1 VIGSSNKKQESTVSG
16 GEMLRRW
23 CAYLLLTSCAAFAGD
38 GLNPAHP
45 LQKDASTKLPV
56 TTSSAQARNS
66 FEKAMRHYEQY
77 RIPETLQDLRAA
89 TKADP
94 DFAQAFILLSRV
106 SPDPAEQASTRER
119 AKQLAAKVSP
129 SERLLIRWL
138 AGAQESN
145 YLAAISAMNDLLAK
159 YPRDQ
164 RLAFLAGDWLMEQ
177 QRYEQAVAVLERA
190 VALFPDYA
198 AALNDLAYG
207 YADLGKFEMA
217 FAAMDR
223 YVALEPDQPNPHD
236 SYGEILRMAGK
247 LDAAL
252 EQFRMSIRIDPNFGS
267 EVGVAD
273 TYAVMGKEREAR
285 EEYDRAIV
293 FAPSN
298 ADKVQRELQSA
309 VTWIRDNNRK
319 QAERALGD
327 VARHAHS
334 AGLAQLEA
342 EAHRILGMYEPDP
355 KIAIKHLQ
363 AAQDVLR
370 EEHQI
375 SASDRD
381 EEQARILRVR
391 ATRLVEIRD
400 MDAATSAVKQ
410 LETMAGNSRSR
421 VIQLCYHGT
430 AGAVLVAQGK
440 FDEAIPHLEEGATD
454 PESMRLLWRA
464 YDSTGATPEAQTI
477 ATKLAA
483 FNLPTVEQALVVPQF
498 RVSLVS
504 QAGKP

>member
-1 VIGSSNKKQESTVSG
+1 
-16 GEMLRRW
+16 MLRRW
-23 CAYLLLTSCAAFAGD
+23 CLYLLVFSSLAASA
-38 GLNPAHP
+38 NTNSSPSQSS
-45 LQKDASTKLPV
+45 QKVQPTKLPV
-56 TTSSAQARNS
+56 TTSSIQARTS
-66 FEKAMRHYEQY
+66 FEKAMQKFEQY
-77 RIPETLQDLRAA
+77 RITETLQDLRAA
-89 TKADP
+89 AKADP
-94 DFAQAFILLSRV
+94 DFAQALILLSYL
-106 SPDPAEQASTRER
+106 SPDPQEQSTARIR
-119 AKQLAAKVSP
+119 SKQLASKMSP

-145 YLAAISAMNDLLAK
+145 YLPAISAMNDLLAK

-164 RLAFLAGDWLMEQ
+164 RLAYLAGDWLMKQ
-177 QRYEQAVAVLERA
+177 QRHEQAVTVLERA
-190 VALFPDYA
+190 LALSPDYA
-198 AALNDLAYG
+198 AALNDVAYG
-207 YADLGKFEMA
+207 YADLGNFDKA

-252 EQFRMSIRIDPNFGS
+252 EQYRMSIRIDPNFGS
-267 EVGVAD
+267 ELGVAD

-298 ADKVQRELQSA
+298 ADRVQRELQSA
-309 VTWIRDNNRK
+309 VTWIRENNRK
-319 QAERALGD
+319 QAEKALSD
-327 VARHAHS
+327 VARHAHA
-334 AGLAQLEA
+334 AGLGQLEA

-355 KIAIKHLQ
+355 KTALKHLQ

-381 EEQARILRVR
+381 EEQAKILRVR
-391 ATRLVEIRD
+391 AARL
-400 MDAATSAVKQ
+400 AAVQDLDSASKTVKQ
-410 LETMAGNSRSR
+410 LETMAGTSRSQ
-421 VIQLCYHGT
+421 VIQLCYHAA

-440 FDEAIPHLEEGATD
+440 VAEAIPHLEQGATD

-464 YDSTGATPEAQTI
+464 YTSTGATSDAQAI
-477 ATKLAA
+477 AAKLAA
-483 FNLPTVEQALVVPQF
+483 LNLPTVEQALVVPQF

-504 QAGKP
+504 QAGQP